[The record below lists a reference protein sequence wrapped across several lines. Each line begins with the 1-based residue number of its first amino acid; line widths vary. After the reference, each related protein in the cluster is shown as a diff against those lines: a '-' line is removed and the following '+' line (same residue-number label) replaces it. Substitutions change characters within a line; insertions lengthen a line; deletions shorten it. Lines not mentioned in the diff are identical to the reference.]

1 MSTNADP
8 VDNSTPVSDLPAAP
22 PRPRILVIEDNADMR
37 DFLRRIL
44 ARRGYDYLGAE
55 DGEEGMA
62 LAQRERPDLIL
73 MDLSLPVL
81 DGYEAT
87 RLLKANPQLAG
98 IPILAVTAHARGIDQ
113 ARALEVGCDGYIS
126 KPYSI
131 GDLLDLVTRF
141 LPPAP
146 SAP

>member
-1 MSTNADP
+1 MSTNPDP
-8 VDNSTPVSDLPAAP
+8 VDNSTPVSDLPATP
-22 PRPRILVIEDNADMR
+22 SRPLILVIEDNADMR
-37 DFLRRIL
+37 DFLQRIL

-55 DGEEGMA
+55 DGEEGIA
-62 LAQRERPDLIL
+62 LARRDRPDLIL

-87 RLLKANPQLAG
+87 RLLKADPQLAAT
-98 IPILAVTAHARGIDQ
+98 PILAVTAHARDIDQ
-113 ARALEVGCDGYIS
+113 VRALEVGCDGYIS

-131 GDLLDLVTRF
+131 RDLLDMVTRF